1 MTNQS
6 LITDAKNTWCEGCG
20 NFSILHSIKKV
31 IEEYEREGFARDKFV
46 LVAGIGCHGKIA
58 DYLNINTVYS
68 LHGRAIPFAT
78 GIKIANPN
86 LKVICCV
93 GDGDSYA
100 EGLDHL
106 LFAAKRNLDI
116 TVIVHDNRV
125 YGLTTGQYTP
135 TSPEDY
141 HGKTN
146 PPEGS
151 DLPFNP
157 LALMLTS
164 GATFVAR
171 GYTGRMEGMQELIKA
186 GLSHRGFSFIEILQV
201 CASFFNRSSFYDE
214 HIYDY
219 HGDTGDFNMA
229 FKTAY
234 EWDYSSESPV
244 AAGVIY
250 KVEQEIFEDRF
261 SSGKSDPEALRDAVF
276 EYLSRSGH

>member
-1 MTNQS
+1 MTNTS
-6 LITDAKNTWCEGCG
+6 LITGAKNTWCDGCG
-20 NFSILHSIKKV
+20 NFAILHSIKRV
-31 IEEYEREGFARDKFV
+31 IEEYENEGVDRDKFV
-46 LVAGIGCHGKIA
+46 LVAGIGCHAKTA

-78 GIKIANPN
+78 GIKMANPD

-100 EGLDHL
+100 EGLEHL

-135 TSPEDY
+135 TSPEGY

-157 LALMLTS
+157 IALMLCS
-164 GATFVAR
+164 GATFIAR
-171 GYTGRMEGMQELIKA
+171 GYTGRMEEMQELIKA
-186 GLSHRGFSFIEILQV
+186 GLAHRGFSFLEILQV
-201 CASFFNRSSFYDE
+201 CASFFNNSSFYDE

-219 HGDTGDFNMA
+219 HGDPGDRGRA
-229 FKTAY
+229 YKTAS
-234 EWDYSSESPV
+234 EWDYNSDSPV
-244 AAGVIY
+244 AAGIIY
-250 KVEQEIFEDRF
+250 KEEREIFEDRF
-261 SSGKSDPEALRDAVF
+261 SPGIAGPKARRMAVL
-276 EYLSRSGH
+276 EYLYGSDR